1 MKLGA
6 QKSFRPTARARSPY
20 SGEVRPL
27 KPHPQT
33 RAGRG
38 APSDLTVFS
47 DSHLPGAS
55 AGGAMPP
62 MNELEAE
69 MKVLTWLLW
78 INMALI
84 LACVAIAVL
93 REFG

>member
-1 MKLGA
+1 
-6 QKSFRPTARARSPY
+6 
-20 SGEVRPL
+20 
-27 KPHPQT
+27 
-33 RAGRG
+33 
-38 APSDLTVFS
+38 
-47 DSHLPGAS
+47 
-55 AGGAMPP
+55 MPP

-84 LACVAIAVL
+84 LASVVVTILIL

>member
-1 MKLGA
+1 
-6 QKSFRPTARARSPY
+6 
-20 SGEVRPL
+20 
-27 KPHPQT
+27 
-33 RAGRG
+33 
-38 APSDLTVFS
+38 
-47 DSHLPGAS
+47 
-55 AGGAMPP
+55 MPP

-84 LACVAIAVL
+84 LASVVVAIL

>member
-1 MKLGA
+1 
-6 QKSFRPTARARSPY
+6 
-20 SGEVRPL
+20 
-27 KPHPQT
+27 
-33 RAGRG
+33 
-38 APSDLTVFS
+38 
-47 DSHLPGAS
+47 
-55 AGGAMPP
+55 MPP

>member
-1 MKLGA
+1 
-6 QKSFRPTARARSPY
+6 
-20 SGEVRPL
+20 
-27 KPHPQT
+27 
-33 RAGRG
+33 
-38 APSDLTVFS
+38 
-47 DSHLPGAS
+47 
-55 AGGAMPP
+55 MPP

-84 LACVAIAVL
+84 LACVVIVIL